1 MGFFPV
7 TPGSGEYAIGS
18 PFFNSVKIQ
27 LPNGKTFSVIAKD
40 CSKKNKY
47 IQSAELNGEALN
59 SPFISHTDIVKGG
72 KLQLVMGDRPNKNWG
87 SDTENK

>member
-18 PFFNSVKIQ
+18 PFFKSVKIN
-27 LPNGKTFSVIAKD
+27 LHDGKVFSVEAKD

-47 IQSAELNGEALN
+47 IQSARLNGEELN
-59 SPFISHTDIVKGG
+59 RPFISHKDIAAGG
-72 KLQLVMGDRPNKNWG
+72 RLQLVMGEKPNKEWG
-87 SDTENK
+87 IIPR